1 MDYFLW
7 GYLKGKLYTDR
18 PYPDM
23 LSLKRA
29 IVEEVEAIPEE
40 IVLSAICD
48 YKRRLRLCIERNGHN
63 VEFY

>member
-1 MDYFLW
+1 
-7 GYLKGKLYTDR
+7 
-18 PYPDM
+18 M